1 MADSYKMFYFDS
13 WGRGELIRLVFA
25 KAGVDYEDVRVT
37 FDQWKN
43 LKPKLKF
50 NFLPILEMNGRELE
64 GSVVIARYLAEKFGL
79 AGTNEWE
86 NAEIAGVV
94 DYLDYMARIIGDAYY
109 YKKESRNMEL
119 EKNIPQYLG
128 KLNELALN
136 NNGFLWGGKLTWAD
150 LYAHQIIQWLE
161 DKTSDIL
168 VPYPHVSKVKMNVEK
183 DPNIAVWL
191 KNRPKANF

>member
-1 MADSYKMFYFDS
+1 MADSYKVFYFDS
-13 WGRGELIRLVFA
+13 WGRGELIRLIFA

-37 FDQWKN
+37 SDQWKD

-64 GSVVIARYLAEKFGL
+64 GSVVIARYL
-79 AGTNEWE
+79 
-86 NAEIAGVV
+86 V
-94 DYLDYMARIIGDAYY
+94 
-109 YKKESRNMEL
+109 
-119 EKNIPQYLG
+119 IPQYLG
-128 KLNELALN
+128 KLNELALS
-136 NNGFLWGGKLTWAD
+136 NNGFLWGSKLTWAD

-168 VPYPHVSKVKMNVEK
+168 VPYPHVSEVKMNVEK
-183 DPNIAVWL
+183 DPNISVWL